1 MGKKVIEIKLI
12 QSEYAMPPQSILDGH
27 GEFSKSNLIH
37 SAGHCASEIPCGKNS
52 HLFNFYTKEK
62 MNLEI
67 VLQLSALLFIVAAGP
82 LVILLISSRDGNL

>member
-1 MGKKVIEIKLI
+1 MQIKLI
-12 QSEYAMPPQSILDGH
+12 DSEYAMPPKSILHGH
-27 GEFSKSNLIH
+27 GEFSKSNLMQ
-37 SAGHCASEIPCGKNS
+37 SAGHCDSEIPFGKNS

>member
-1 MGKKVIEIKLI
+1 V
-12 QSEYAMPPQSILDGH
+12 PPKSILHGH
-27 GEFSKSNLIH
+27 GEFSKSHLIQ
-37 SAGHCASEIPCGKNS
+37 SAGHCESGISSGKNA

-67 VLQLSALLFIVAAGP
+67 VLQLSALLFVVAAGP

>member
-1 MGKKVIEIKLI
+1 MTPK
-12 QSEYAMPPQSILDGH
+12 SILRSH
-27 GEFSKSNLIH
+27 GEFSKSYLIQ
-37 SAGHCASEIPCGKNS
+37 SARHCDSEIPFGKKY

-67 VLQLSALLFIVAAGP
+67 VLQLSALLFVVAAGP